1 MNYIIL
7 VIKEDI
13 PDNCPSCERFWDY
26 ELGIC
31 RADKKFR
38 IPDIGIDLF
47 HHNPR
52 PNWCPL
58 KQISIEE
65 EL

>member
-26 ELGIC
+26 ELGNC

-38 IPDIGIDLF
+38 IPEIGDLF
-47 HHNPR
+47 NPNPR
-52 PNWCPL
+52 PDWCPL
-58 KQISIEE
+58 HQISIKE

>member
-13 PDNCPSCERFWDY
+13 PENCWDCERFLDY
-26 ELGIC
+26 EMGNC
-31 RADKKFR
+31 RADKQFR
-38 IPDIGIDLF
+38 RPEVGSIFNP
-47 HHNPR
+47 NPR
-52 PNWCPL
+52 PDWCPL
-58 KQISIEE
+58 NQISIKE